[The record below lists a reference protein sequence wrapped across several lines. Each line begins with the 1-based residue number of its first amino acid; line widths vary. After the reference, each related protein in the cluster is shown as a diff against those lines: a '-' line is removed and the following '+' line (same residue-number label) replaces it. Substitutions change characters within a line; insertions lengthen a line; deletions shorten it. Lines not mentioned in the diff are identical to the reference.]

1 MSIGIRHIVCNRMKL
16 QITPGEQKNLSHP
29 VDDQQRVRANKT
41 KLYFCECDQNY
52 RKRNKSGERWQS
64 IYETNANKNTNVNIL
79 RVFFFYSVHSA

>member
-16 QITPGEQKNLSHP
+16 QITPGEQKNISHP

-52 RKRNKSGERWQS
+52 QKRKKAVRDGKAYTKPMQ
-64 IYETNANKNTNVNIL
+64 IKIQM
-79 RVFFFYSVHSA
+79 